1 MKFINEVNVE
11 LISLPEVN
19 DFGGFIGLFT
29 CVLISI
35 IALRLLF

>member
-19 DFGGFIGLFT
+19 DFEGFIGLFT